1 MAWYTP
7 SLMAPLPDDGDFAS
21 LRSELEFIQ
30 RELLRLNAALP
41 ERHQSTVKSIT
52 VPEWSDFDDGLSRLI
67 SFREKLIKKRE
78 IWTNLFMASL
88 LARKSKINTKPAWY
102 L

>member
-1 MAWYTP
+1 
-7 SLMAPLPDDGDFAS
+7 
-21 LRSELEFIQ
+21 LEFIQ
-30 RELLRLNAALP
+30 RDLLRVNAALP
-41 ERHQSTVKSIT
+41 ERHQSPVKSIT

-78 IWTNLFMASL
+78 IWTALLMNSL
-88 LARKSKINTKPAWY
+88 PPRKTKVRIVKPAWS